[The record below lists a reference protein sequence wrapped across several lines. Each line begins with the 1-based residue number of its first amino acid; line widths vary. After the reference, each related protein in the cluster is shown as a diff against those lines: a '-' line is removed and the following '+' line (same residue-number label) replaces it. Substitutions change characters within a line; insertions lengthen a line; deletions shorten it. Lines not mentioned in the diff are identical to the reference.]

1 MLWLCLQLPA
11 KEVAVAVGE
20 FAEQT
25 NEHLSSSSMTKIL
38 PARLLCNSAYEKG
51 VNSNEFTPFYMG
63 EAESKNPYLH
73 APKLLLF
80 LSCNRIVFSV
90 SWYEERKWKG

>member
-1 MLWLCLQLPA
+1 M
-11 KEVAVAVGE
+11 AVAVGE

-25 NEHLSSSSMTKIL
+25 NEHLSSSYMTKTL

-51 VNSNEFTPFYMG
+51 VNSNEFTPFYIG

-73 APKLLLF
+73 APIGLLF
-80 LSCNRIVFSV
+80 LPSGKTIDKQDK
-90 SWYEERKWKG
+90 SWYNSLENAQIVNILP